1 MKITIFLYNQCK
13 IREKKYN
20 LRRKY
25 GIYII
30 ETGEIMRLES
40 LDSTLEEIL
49 QEKNNNIPENNSYSV
64 DSIINENERKHK

>member
-13 IREKKYN
+13 IRKKKYN